1 MMNSSPSLHP
11 FLTVIPLL
19 REALLHVLVE
29 VGHGQQDEHG
39 ENGEHG
45 EHGVHG
51 SNDSYRDES
60 NEFATWLKLN
70 MAALV
75 FFSKDSNRLSI
86 RPLFRS
92 MCFSIST

>member
-1 MMNSSPSLHP
+1 MFWLKLNMVTRMNMVKMVNMVNMVNMVDYHEFSLFCFAQP
-11 FLTVIPLL
+11 LMVVMILIPMK
-19 REALLHVLVE
+19 VM
-29 VGHGQQDEHG
+29 
-39 ENGEHG
+39 
-45 EHGVHG
+45 
-51 SNDSYRDES
+51 S
-60 NEFATWLKLN
+60 ATWLKLN